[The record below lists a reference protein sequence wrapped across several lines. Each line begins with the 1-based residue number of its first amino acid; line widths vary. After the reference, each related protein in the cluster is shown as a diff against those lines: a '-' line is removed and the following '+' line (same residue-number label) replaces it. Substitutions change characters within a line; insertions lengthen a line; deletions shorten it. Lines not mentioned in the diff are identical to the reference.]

1 MIAVAPAGTSRDQD
15 GGVGRRQEGGGGPSP
30 ISLRV
35 RDLESSRRF
44 YSQVL
49 GFVSASAGYSDL
61 RSVLV
66 SPLLANGFRSIV
78 LTRARASH
86 EVSGLLLELETT
98 GELLDRYILARLT
111 GAPTSGLTSRGRML
125 MARVQ
130 DPDGHWIELRATRRD
145 DHGRSD
151 EDRRTRRPASRW
163 ARHGDDEE
171 SPEPREQEQAPGD
184 GAGYGEGAD

>member
-1 MIAVAPAGTSRDQD
+1 MIAAAPRGVIANDRD
-15 GGVGRRQEGGGGPSP
+15 GGEGRRGEGGDGPSP

-35 RDLESSRRF
+35 RNLADSQRF
-44 YSQVL
+44 YAEVL
-49 GFVSASAGYSDL
+49 GFVPAHAGYSDVK
-61 RSVLV
+61 SVLV

-78 LTRARASH
+78 LTRTQAGH

-98 GELLDRYILARLT
+98 GELLDRYFLARLT

-145 DHGRSD
+145 EFGRDD

-163 ARHGDDEE
+163 ARHSEDEGG
-171 SPEPREQEQAPGD
+171 RDVVEQEPSR
-184 GAGYGEGAD
+184 GESDD